1 MDKKWDRRLTY
12 DDRRFHTET
21 AARGSAEAPPTGP
34 LGTDGETEE
43 GRAGAAGDRNVAA
56 VAHASV
62 LLTLMSAGAGGVG
75 ALVALVVPWVIYLAY
90 RERSRFVGFQA
101 LQALVYQGVGVLTY
115 LVIAVALALLVTVV
129 WIITGLLSA
138 VAVGFLLVPA
148 ALVVTGLMVVV
159 LLGAPLVW
167 MAYGLYAAYQ
177 VHQGGMFRYW
187 LLGEWLE
194 REVRD

>member
-1 MDKKWDRRLTY
+1 MTH
-12 DDRRFHTET
+12 DDMRPHTET
-21 AARGSAEAPPTGP
+21 AARGPGEGLNTELPSTDQETGA
-34 LGTDGETEE
+34 
-43 GRAGAAGDRNVAA
+43 GRAGGPGDWTVAA

-75 ALVALVVPWVIYLAY
+75 ALVALVVPLVIYLSY
-90 RERSRFVGFQA
+90 RERSRFVEFQA

-115 LVIAVALALLVTVV
+115 LVIAVALALLVTVI

-138 VAVGFLLVPA
+138 VAVGILLIPA
-148 ALVVTGLMVVV
+148 ALLVTGLMVIV
-159 LLGAPLVW
+159 LLGAPLAW

-177 VHQGGMFRYW
+177 VYQGGTFRYW